1 MVTDFLLLLSTLAVT
16 FTAAAAAADDVVVVV
31 QEHDVTEKVLHAM
44 LSLATSCRSQFR
56 AAGHSLAVLVD
67 K

>member
-16 FTAAAAAADDVVVVV
+16 FTAAAAAADDVVVV

>member
-16 FTAAAAAADDVVVVV
+16 FTAAAAADDVVVVV